1 MTPHRP
7 PSPLGNGRTSLRR
20 RTQADQALTRRSFL
34 AGLAGS
40 CGVLA
45 LSGLAACNRMDAASF
60 RRRIGISIPYEAE
73 ILSEFYADMKLQA
86 DKPET
91 DIRLVLVDA
100 DGDFL
105 KQTIDIELF
114 IAQGFGGVF
123 MFVLPEGMDQIVAR
137 ARDKGVCVFNHSASP
152 ITGCTQNIVL
162 DQHRAGYQVGS
173 YAAQWINEKL
183 GGRADV
189 GLLTNLTDPELIVR
203 SQGLKD
209 GVKNNCP
216 GARVVGEVE
225 ANTVD
230 RGAAA
235 AANLLQAY
243 PNIAVLLAFG
253 DDPGV
258 GAYTAAIEAG
268 HHDRDRFFVGSA
280 DGTRLG
286 MEKVEEG
293 GIYQCCAFF
302 FFSFSATQAV
312 RDLARCLSGEK
323 IPPTRIMRSK
333 LVTRENVAEFDL
345 ISRNPQAPQYAHY
358 YSDPEVMRSSD
369 VELKTPQ

>member
-1 MTPHRP
+1 
-7 PSPLGNGRTSLRR
+7 
-20 RTQADQALTRRSFL
+20 
-34 AGLAGS
+34 
-40 CGVLA
+40 
-45 LSGLAACNRMDAASF
+45 MDAASF